1 MLDDYVGF
9 VTENVKI
16 DTNNCKQN
24 VINVDKTLH
33 NLQKINS
40 RSIINPYGDE
50 ITRNQLIM
58 LPEAIHSSELDNL
71 LQLIDKEEE
80 ISHNFVQN
88 NSAIIFA

>member
-16 DTNNCKQN
+16 DTNNCKQK
-24 VINVDKTLH
+24 VINVDETLH

-40 RSIINPYGDE
+40 RSILNPYGNE
-50 ITRNQLIM
+50 LTRNQLIM

-71 LQLIDKEEE
+71 LEIIDNEEE
-80 ISHNFVQN
+80 IYHNFVQN
-88 NSAIIFA
+88 NSAITFA